1 MSLFPQ
7 VVFFCFE
14 VVAVSFVI
22 LVNGPMKLLQKRS
35 TICQIDYFK
44 AEYCHHQTG
53 GFNCRRCH
61 RNLAGLRMQGKP
73 VALKKLRCPDRL
85 SATPSFAM
93 MSLNSTASSPSLILA
108 QTSDS
113 WKAVVDEDMDHV
125 FR

>member
-61 RNLAGLRMQGKP
+61 R
-73 VALKKLRCPDRL
+73 
-85 SATPSFAM
+85 M

-113 WKAVVDEDMDHV
+113 WKAVVLMKTWTMYFDDRPFGFEIDSWLLNEDQLL
-125 FR
+125 